1 LTLFILYWPDH
12 VLCPHRPL
20 FNNHYVITLHI
31 QVVPVPLFEVL
42 DPSPSSNDYLQRVE
56 PSVQGGKKMASHFLH
71 VIENNKVMG
80 GVEVSAQD
88 DGSEQSP
95 HVETISESER
105 E

>member
-1 LTLFILYWPDH
+1 MPY
-12 VLCPHRPL
+12 RPL
-20 FNNHYVITLHI
+20 SIILLITSHTH

-80 GVEVSAQD
+80 GVDVSAQG